1 MKLLIKNCQLALFLI
16 SSPVLFIGCVPMVGL
31 GVGAGV
37 GATGVAMS
45 EDRRTSGTFIEDEGI
60 ELKSTRRLNEQ
71 LGSKAHINV
80 TSFNRNVLLTGEVPD
95 RVSKELAE
103 KLVMSIENV
112 QNIANELAVGG
123 ISSLASRSN
132 DALLT
137 TKVKGRLLTAEAVQI
152 NHIKVITENSV
163 VYLMGV
169 VKRVEANSAAS
180 VASSTAGV
188 SKVIKVFQYLD

>member
-1 MKLLIKNCQLALFLI
+1 MKFFMKNWQLALIMI
-16 SSPVLFIGCVPMVGL
+16 SSPVLLIGCVPMVGL
-31 GVGAGV
+31 GVGAGA
-37 GATGVAMS
+37 GATGVVMS

-95 RVSKELAE
+95 RASKELAE

-112 QNIANELAVGG
+112 QDIANELAVGG

-137 TKVKGRLLTAEAVQI
+137 TKVKGRLLTAEAVQV

-169 VKRVEANSAAS
+169 VKRLEANSAAS

-188 SKVIKVFQYLD
+188 SKVIKVFEYLD

>member
-16 SSPVLFIGCVPMVGL
+16 SSPVLFVGCVPMVGL

-71 LGSKAHINV
+71 LGGKAHINV

>member
-16 SSPVLFIGCVPMVGL
+16 SSPVLFVGCDPMVGL

>member
-95 RVSKELAE
+95 RASKELAE

>member
-1 MKLLIKNCQLALFLI
+1 MKFLMKNWQLALIMI
-16 SSPVLFIGCVPMVGL
+16 SSPVLLIGCVPMVGL
-31 GVGAGV
+31 GVGAGA

-95 RVSKELAE
+95 RASKELAE

-112 QNIANELAVGG
+112 QDIANELAVGG

-137 TKVKGRLLTAEAVQI
+137 TKVKGRLLTAETVQI
-152 NHIKVITENSV
+152 NHVKVITENSV
-163 VYLMGV
+163 VYLLGV
-169 VKRVEANSAAS
+169 VKRIEANSAAS

-188 SKVIKVFQYLD
+188 SKVIKVFEYLD